1 MVSIPEYYEGK
12 NILITG
18 ATGFVG
24 KVLLEKLLRSCPK
37 VRSVYVLVRRKARQT
52 AEARIEELTNCKVCV
67 ICSQSSFLSVIMMF
81 PFHFENSFS
90 LSKPKCYC

>member
-12 NILITG
+12 NILLTG

-37 VRSVYVLVRRKARQT
+37 VKAVYVLVRKKASQT
-52 AEARIEELTNCKVCV
+52 AEARIEEITSCKVCV
-67 ICSQSSFLSVIMMF
+67 ICSQSSFLSFIMMF
-81 PFHFENSFS
+81 PFNFENSLS
-90 LSKPKCYC
+90 LSKAKH

>member
-12 NILITG
+12 NILLTG

-37 VRSVYVLVRRKARQT
+37 VKAVYVLVRKKANQT
-52 AEARIEELTNCKVCV
+52 PEARIEEITSCKVCV
-67 ICSQSSFLSVIMMF
+67 ICSQRSFLFFIMIF
-81 PFHFENSFS
+81 TFNFENSFS
-90 LSKPKCYC
+90 LLKAKCYC